1 MNRIRKFPESAYKYW
16 HSLYELAHE
25 TDPSNRPVTLVC
37 CQNNYEKDMV
47 TRSMDVVCINRY
59 YGWYNLSGDLDA
71 ACYGLNLE
79 LDFWENRINLS

>member
-1 MNRIRKFPESAYKYW
+1 
-16 HSLYELAHE
+16 
-25 TDPSNRPVTLVC
+25 
-37 CQNNYEKDMV
+37 MV

-79 LDFWENRINLS
+79 LDFWEKQNKPVMITEYGADAVAGIHECAGNVLGGISGGVLQETECAV